1 MTVELDGNVTM
12 RGDIGPGVRVKVAAD
27 GQRLRIVSGNELLG
41 DWTVSDIGISALHD
55 GFNIK
60 AEGEE
65 FVLRTE
71 DDVALADEIGLT
83 AATPRL
89 ARRIATRHNPDE
101 PPPVDSPDEERSN
114 LGAIGFAV
122 AGAMI
127 LLGGTFL
134 NIQDGPQPRAFS
146 GDASGF
152 EFWLAFVIGGVLMIG
167 AAYVMSIGA
176 RVARVIAIVVLVA
189 IVVAFGFLVSGSNAE
204 PGDLAAYGFIAGGI
218 VVGVAVLASG
228 SLRGSEQP

>member
-1 MTVELDGNVTM
+1 MAVELDGNVTM
-12 RGDIGPGVRVKVAAD
+12 RGDLGPGIRVQVVAD
-27 GQRLRIVSGNELLG
+27 GKRLRIASGNELVG
-41 DWTVSDIGISALHD
+41 DWMVTDIGISALHD

-65 FVLRTE
+65 FVLRTD
-71 DDVALADEIGLT
+71 DDVALADEIGVA

-101 PPPVDSPDEERSN
+101 PPPVEAPVVEASN

-134 NIQDGPQPRAFS
+134 NIQDGSQPRALTE
-146 GDASGF
+146 DPSGF
-152 EFWLAFVIGGVLMIG
+152 EFWLAFVVGGVLMIG

-176 RVARVIAIVVLVA
+176 RVARIVAILLLVA
-189 IVVAFGFLVSGSNAE
+189 MVVTFGLLVSGSE
-204 PGDLAAYGFIAGGI
+204 TLPSELAAYGFIAGGI
-218 VVGVAVLASG
+218 VVGVAVLFSG
-228 SLRGSEQP
+228 SVRSGDN